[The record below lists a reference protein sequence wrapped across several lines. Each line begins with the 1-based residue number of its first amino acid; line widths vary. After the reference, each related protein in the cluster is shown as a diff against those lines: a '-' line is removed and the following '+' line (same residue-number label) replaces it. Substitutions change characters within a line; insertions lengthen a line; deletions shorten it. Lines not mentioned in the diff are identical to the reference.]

1 MPRYDYVCPSCGHE
15 IVNVKQSLAEHGE
28 PMKCP
33 KCGTVMEQHFDT
45 MKRLDYQDRRR
56 RGEEEMKIIGIVLLL
71 FSGCG
76 LVFLIWGGTIGSRG
90 NWFKDE

>member
-45 MKRLDYQDRRR
+45 MNFILNGKDWTT
-56 RGEEEMKIIGIVLLL
+56 KT
-71 FSGCG
+71 
-76 LVFLIWGGTIGSRG
+76 GGGVGR
-90 NWFKDE
+90 KK